1 MAQIEPPT
9 KKVDKSKDFRA
20 FMKTVKADA
29 KEGDSEKMNQWH
41 IVWVKFDSKDY
52 IDVVRRMKILII
64 KQWRGIAVLTD
75 IKFWVQIITSR
86 LSYLNQLLGKQEDHT
101 SFTNLL
107 ISK

>member
-1 MAQIEPPT
+1 MAQIEPQT

-52 IDVVRRMKILII
+52 IEVVRRMKILLI
-64 KQWRGIAVLTD
+64 KQWRGIAVWLT
-75 IKFWVQIITSR
+75 
-86 LSYLNQLLGKQEDHT
+86 LSFEYKL
-101 SFTNLL
+101 
-107 ISK
+107 

>member
-1 MAQIEPPT
+1 MAQIEPQT

-29 KEGDSEKMNQWH
+29 KEGDSEKINQWH

-52 IDVVRRMKILII
+52 IEVVRRMKILII

-75 IKFWVQIITSR
+75 IKFWVQTITSR
-86 LSYLNQLLGKQEDHT
+86 LSYLSQLLGKQADHT

>member
-52 IDVVRRMKILII
+52 IEVVWKMKILII

-75 IKFWVQIITSR
+75 IWAQIITSR

-101 SFTNLL
+101 SFINLL